1 MRLMSFAVAGLVM
14 LGVGGVLGLLLA
26 IASSKFKVEEDP
38 RLETV
43 TNLLP
48 GYNCG
53 ACGQTGCAGL
63 ANALITKET
72 DLIICKPIKPE
83 KRAEIIKYL
92 AETPSPDGETIT
104 VR

>member
-1 MRLMSFAVAGLVM
+1 MDFIISGIVM
-14 LGVGGVLGLLLA
+14 IGVGGILGLLLS
-26 IASSKFKVEEDP
+26 IASKKFKVEEDP
-38 RLETV
+38 RLQVV

-72 DLIICKPIKPE
+72 DIILCKPIKVE
-83 KRAEIIKYL
+83 KKEEIVKYL
-92 AETPSPDGETIT
+92 AETPGPDGSTIT
-104 VR
+104 IK